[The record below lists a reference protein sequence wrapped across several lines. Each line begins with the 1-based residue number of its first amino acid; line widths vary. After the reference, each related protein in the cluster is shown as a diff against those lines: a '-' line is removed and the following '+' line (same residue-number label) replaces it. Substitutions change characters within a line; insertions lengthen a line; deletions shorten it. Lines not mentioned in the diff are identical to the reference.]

1 MGNRIV
7 FFNHDYGKN
16 ANGFLIILS
25 LILICFMGITG
36 ASAIPVQYDHKNVTG
51 NISDP
56 ECSGCHFPSQTE
68 YPEQKWIQPPKGSME
83 ESNYTAI
90 LTTGQTPYQLGPF
103 FNVGTAGWSWWD
115 SNGFGDEKQKNLIS
129 LMVLDKITG
138 KPVTGL
144 TSNIT
149 SNPVWPQASFKKHSG
164 IYSYKADA
172 DPSPITTLSNYPDN
186 TEIWMIKELD
196 LSGYSDAELT
206 FWTWYAMETDWDYGY
221 VAVSTDGNSWTNLP
235 GTLTTD
241 MDPNGNN
248 LGNGITG
255 HSSGWVQETMDLTS
269 FTGNKIFLGFRFK
282 SDAAANEEGWYVDD
296 INVFSGT
303 TNIFSDDVETPILSV
318 NVYYPHLTL
327 SNPTDPLTPATKL
340 QYSDHMQQIIL
351 QQDISHPGT
360 YLGYFKYDQF
370 AEHYSG
376 NYSVTLDTII
386 NGSQVTASSQFQT
399 TLFGCQGCHN
409 KKLNGA
415 QTSFTHGEGGGM
427 KSCMFI
433 CHSASRGFY
442 TVDSSNPF
450 MGPPL
455 SANPMHVHEMQYGH
469 EGSFLQGAWYAQPP
483 YTVSSHV
490 SATSCV
496 QCHTSFLHDNIS
508 ENTMKIGNYILY
520 GENISF
526 SSGTHGNL
534 ACEYCHG
541 SLEYPAIP
549 ENQYELQ
556 GSLGKYRPSFT
567 SSESFTDTYI
577 ISVNGPENISI
588 DITGDNPTKSIEIY
602 AIGPVDN
609 TTTALQ
615 GPCKNNTC
623 EIIGNLSS
631 PIHMIIPYPFAGTW
645 IIKVIQLQDG
655 IINYTIS
662 SNYAIE
668 RKPIIK
674 IPECNSCHNPDGD
687 GRASTTDQIPDWN
700 PGFAHVDTNGDGT
713 LDIACRMCHD
723 SMHDIGTKACQNCHT
738 TAPTSHPIHD
748 PDFTL
753 NTTAECLACHGDPHR
768 VTGGTNCIACHSP
781 GDVNI
786 SLFGNHSKIN
796 DSNGAMNVTNDDC
809 WTCHFQKDMKRSNVY
824 LCERCHNNSTGIVN
838 VTNASLLK
846 SDFVHGM
853 TTCKTCHAPSTPGN
867 PTAPAYH
874 LNGSVGPLGLVE
886 KILRKI

>member
-1 MGNRIV
+1 
-7 FFNHDYGKN
+7 
-16 ANGFLIILS
+16 
-25 LILICFMGITG
+25 MGITD
-36 ASAIPVQYDHKNVTG
+36 ASAISVQYEHKNITG

-56 ECSGCHFPSQTE
+56 ECSGCHSASQPE
-68 YPEQKWIQPPKGSME
+68 YPEQKRIQPPNFNSME

-115 SNGFGDEKQKNLIS
+115 SGDFGNEKQKNLIS

-149 SNPVWPQASFKKHSG
+149 SNPVWPQASFKYHSG
-164 IYSYKADA
+164 IYSYKADT
-172 DPSPITTLSNYPDN
+172 DPSPITAQSNYPDN

-196 LSGYSDAELT
+196 LSGYSSAELT
-206 FWTWYAMETDWDYGY
+206 FWTWYVMENDWDYGY
-221 VAVSTDGNSWTNLP
+221 VAVSMDGNSWTNLP

-241 MDPNGNN
+241 TDPNGNN
-248 LGNGITG
+248 LGNGTTG
-255 HSSGWVQETMDLTS
+255 NSSGWVQETMDLTP
-269 FTGNKIFLGFRFK
+269 FADNKIFLGFRFK

-351 QQDISHPGT
+351 LQDISHPGT
-360 YLGYFKYDQF
+360 YLGYFKYDPF

-386 NGSQVTASSQFQT
+386 NGSQVTANTQFQT

-427 KSCMFI
+427 KSCMFV

-469 EGSFLQGAWYAQPP
+469 EGGFLAGAWYTQPP

-508 ENTMKIGNYILY
+508 ENTLKIGSYTLY

-526 SSGTHGNL
+526 SSGTHQNL
-534 ACEYCHG
+534 TCEYCHG

-556 GSLGKYRPSFT
+556 GSLGKYKPSFT

-588 DITGDNPTKSIEIY
+588 DIAGDNPTKSIEIY

-615 GPCKNNTC
+615 GPCDNNTC
-623 EIIGNLSS
+623 EIIGNL
-631 PIHMIIPYPFAGTW
+631 PINMNISYPFAGTW

-655 IINYTIS
+655 IINYTIT

-674 IPECNSCHNPDGD
+674 IPECNSCHNTEGI
-687 GRASTTDQIPDWN
+687 GKAKTTDQIPDWN
-700 PGFAHVDTNGDGT
+700 PGFAHADTNNDGT
-713 LDIACRMCHD
+713 LDVQCRMCHD
-723 SMHDIGTKACQNCHT
+723 AMHEITVKDCKNCHAT
-738 TAPTSHPIHD
+738 VPVQHPINE
-748 PDFTL
+748 PFFSEYTP
-753 NTTAECLACHGDPHR
+753 AQCLECHGDPHR
-768 VTGGTNCIACHSP
+768 VTSAGGTDCIACHSGDDTHS

-786 SLFGNHSKIN
+786 SLFGRHSNIN
-796 DSNGAMNVTNDDC
+796 ASGGEGNVTNDDC
-809 WTCHFQKDMKRSNVY
+809 WTCHFNKDMSRSNVY
-824 LCERCHNNSTGIVN
+824 LCESCHINSTGGIVP
-838 VTNASLLK
+838 VGDSLVISNLM
-846 SDFVHGM
+846 HGN
-853 TTCKTCHAPSTPGN
+853 TACRTCHAPAKPPGV
-867 PTAPAYH
+867 PAYH

-886 KILRKI
+886 KILRKIT